1 VPPSLL
7 QRYCEG
13 GEAQKGAT
21 AALLSVVETALA
33 AVTVSAPD
41 YETLEFFWTLRRL
54 IKTGTGPMSLSQQVN
69 FARLFAA
76 AHARA
81 VAEAEPPADDDA
93 GSPEAPP
100 RADVSEGGGG
110 RLSLGTLTRLKAMA
124 AEYNS
129 TLKSFG
135 LRDYQVVSVMAHM
148 SRGRAASLLALRALL
163 LVVYSICLAPASVLG
178 LPLLLARGVA
188 SLKARQAVA
197 QSSVKLKG
205 TDVVATWKLLVALVL
220 VPLMWCGYT
229 AAACILGEA
238 LPAPWSDEV
247 CLLAFFFLPF
257 LAYGAVLAGDR
268 LLGVAR
274 SLPPL
279 LAVVLY
285 PDYRWQIVDQRRA
298 LLEAMQALVD
308 EHGWLDEEGVAP
320 SPVASPLQSP
330 QTPPLRSG

>member
-1 VPPSLL
+1 
-7 QRYCEG
+7 
-13 GEAQKGAT
+13 
-21 AALLSVVETALA
+21 
-33 AVTVSAPD
+33 
-41 YETLEFFWTLRRL
+41 
-54 IKTGTGPMSLSQQVN
+54 
-69 FARLFAA
+69 
-76 AHARA
+76 
-81 VAEAEPPADDDA
+81 
-93 GSPEAPP
+93 
-100 RADVSEGGGG
+100 
-110 RLSLGTLTRLKAMA
+110 MA